1 MSKLYP
7 IFEGARDR
15 TATPSPAELKRAK
28 RQEYNKTYCAS
39 LKGQAQTKKHN
50 PKNNP
55 KHNAK
60 NNAKNSAKNNPIYN
74 AERKEARRIAA
85 RERILAN
92 PNI

>member
-15 TATPSPAELKRAK
+15 TDTPSPAELKRAK
-28 RQEYNKTYCAS
+28 RRVYNKTYRAS
-39 LKGQAQTKKHN
+39 LKGQAQTKKDN
-50 PKNNP
+50 
-55 KHNAK
+55 
-60 NNAKNSAKNNPIYN
+60 AKNNPIYS
-74 AERKEARRIAA
+74 AKRKEARRIAA